1 MIHRLN
7 YFFIFLILILPLT
20 LITGPAIPDL
30 TVTFSIIFFLFSIFI
45 HKSYKHIYKNIFVKF
60 SIIYW
65 LFFLFI
71 SLFAENVLLAYRD
84 STIFVRY
91 LALPIFLIFLIFDN
105 NKLLVS
111 YDKNITQLK
120 EIIEI
125 LNKNNISFY
134 EINTYES
141 DLEDVFINLIKNHDT

>member
-1 MIHRLN
+1 MIAI
-7 YFFIFLILILPLT
+7 FFPVRKILIKSLDEK
-20 LITGPAIPDL
+20 IQIPHNL
-30 TVTFSIIFFLFSIFI
+30 
-45 HKSYKHIYKNIFVKF
+45 N
-60 SIIYW
+60 
-65 LFFLFI
+65 
-71 SLFAENVLLAYRD
+71 
-84 STIFVRY
+84 RY
-91 LALPIFLIFLIFDN
+91 NPVIDN

-141 DLEDVFINLIKNHDT
+141 DLEDVFLNLIKNK